1 MFNSLS
7 SLVASSLDAAI
18 TVTVWSTV
26 APILITYGVA
36 SYVIYGPISASSL
49 VSLSIPRSK
58 NFPLTPVY
66 SQPLVAAHSTSTTEG
81 LDISTTAAR
90 QSPSPRPETSTTTSS
105 SSSSSFSSSSSS
117 HIFTVI
123 PQSTTDCLP
132 SYDYDNEYD
141 ETLFSDDSFSS
152 TSSDDE
158 CTSSNSSF
166 TSSSST
172 SSPIAYLHDTPSY
185 TPTLIVVEPSIYEL
199 TASLDDSWMDEGL
212 TSSCVSTSWSDSSST
227 ILPSMSIY
235 EQTSHLSES
244 SMDSSPSSSNFSTAL
259 SLFSHPPTTPTSL
272 ESLSLSPLP
281 KSLDP
286 RYISILPSTPRRRR
300 SGLVE
305 GKLGREVSV
314 KEAWRVHELGE
325 GVRGR
330 VGDA

>member
-36 SYVIYGPISASSL
+36 SYVIYGPISAFSL
-49 VSLSIPRSK
+49 VSLSIPRFK

-66 SQPLVAAHSTSTTEG
+66 SQPLTVAQSTSTTED
-81 LDISTTAAR
+81 LDASTTPAR
-90 QSPSPRPETSTTTSS
+90 QSPSPRPETSTTTTI
-105 SSSSSFSSSSSS
+105 SSSS
-117 HIFTVI
+117 HISNVNS
-123 PQSTTDCLP
+123 QSSTDCLP
-132 SYDYDNEYD
+132 SCDYDNEYD

-158 CTSSNSSF
+158 STSSNSSF
-166 TSSSST
+166 TSSSFT

-212 TSSCVSTSWSDSSST
+212 TSSSASTSWSDSPST

-235 EQTSHLSES
+235 EQTSHLSS
-244 SMDSSPSSSNFSTAL
+244 SPMDSSPSSSNFSTAL

-330 VGDA
+330 VGRV